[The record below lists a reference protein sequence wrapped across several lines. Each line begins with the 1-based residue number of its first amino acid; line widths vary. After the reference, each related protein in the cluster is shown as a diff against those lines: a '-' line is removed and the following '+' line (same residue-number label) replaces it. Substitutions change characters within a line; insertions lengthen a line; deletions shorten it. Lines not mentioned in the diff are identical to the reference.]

1 MGDLKTILVVD
12 DEPNVVTY
20 LQTLFEDNGYKVVT
34 AVDGQDGLTKAQS
47 EKPDLIT
54 LDISMPKQSGVR
66 MYRELKTS
74 PDTSSIPVVV
84 VTGVTGYADRP
95 EDFQKFLSTRKAVP
109 PPDGFVAKPIDCDSL
124 LKTIGDL
131 LK

>member
-54 LDISMPKQSGVR
+54 LDISMPIHVYSLQCVSTVTLSLTNPQQG
-66 MYRELKTS
+66 
-74 PDTSSIPVVV
+74 SI
-84 VTGVTGYADRP
+84 A
-95 EDFQKFLSTRKAVP
+95 LTRLEHIRGGRNRW
-109 PPDGFVAKPIDCDSL
+109 DG
-124 LKTIGDL
+124 
-131 LK
+131 

>member
-95 EDFQKFLSTRKAVP
+95 EDFQRFLSTRKAVP